1 MHELE
6 PCGFCGGDECTVKLD
21 RVGRHERFKVVSSC
35 RYACSLTSLN
45 YESAKLPSNPP
56 LYTNIPVIC
65 PFCGSSS
72 STRCIWKYNRI
83 THTTVNHPD
92 ELLPL
97 EFLAQ
102 IHTTLT
108 EAQLMKVDLDA
119 IIYGLSWRFK
129 EESPT

>member
-1 MHELE
+1 MM
-6 PCGFCGGDECTVKLD
+6 
-21 RVGRHERFKVVSSC
+21 
-35 RYACSLTSLN
+35 
-45 YESAKLPSNPP
+45 
-56 LYTNIPVIC
+56 
-65 PFCGSSS
+65 
-72 STRCIWKYNRI
+72 
-83 THTTVNHPD
+83 VNHPD